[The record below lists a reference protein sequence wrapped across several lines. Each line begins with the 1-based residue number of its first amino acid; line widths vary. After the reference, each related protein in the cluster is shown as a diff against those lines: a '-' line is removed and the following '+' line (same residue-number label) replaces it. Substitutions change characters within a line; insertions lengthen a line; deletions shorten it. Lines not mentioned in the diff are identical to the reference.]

1 VNVPEVKNDDLETR
15 EKTRDAREDEL
26 RDDSR
31 TDHEDPHDP
40 ESDHEH
46 KRPFFQQHPSARW
59 IILLLL
65 IIVVVG
71 GILVWRY
78 YSVRESTDDAAID
91 GHLTPLSARVSG
103 TVTSVN
109 VDDNQQ
115 VKAGDV
121 LVQLDPKDYQVA
133 LQRAQADLQ
142 DALATEAGAKSS
154 VPITSISTGGS
165 LDTARANLNAA
176 RKEVDAATARV
187 AEAQANYNRV
197 SKDLERAQMLV
208 QKDEISRQQYDA
220 AVASNESAKAT
231 VDAAQAN
238 LSAAQSHVSQAIAQL
253 QTAGTGPQQVLVSRT
268 KVGSAQALVQ
278 LKQAV
283 VNQAQLALDYTSVRA
298 PANGVVSNKSVEV
311 GQTVSPGQPL
321 ASLIDIDNVWIT
333 ANFKEDQL
341 RKMKIGQRVKIHVDA
356 FDRDYDGHVDSFAGA
371 SGARFSLLP
380 PENATGNYVK
390 VVQRLPV
397 KIVFEKNQDPGH
409 MLRPGLSVVPTVL
422 TDSK

>member
-1 VNVPEVKNDDLETR
+1 
-15 EKTRDAREDEL
+15 
-26 RDDSR
+26 
-31 TDHEDPHDP
+31 
-40 ESDHEH
+40 
-46 KRPFFQQHPSARW
+46 
-59 IILLLL
+59 
-65 IIVVVG
+65 
-71 GILVWRY
+71 
-78 YSVRESTDDAAID
+78 
-91 GHLTPLSARVSG
+91 
-103 TVTSVN
+103 
-109 VDDNQQ
+109 
-115 VKAGDV
+115 
-121 LVQLDPKDYQVA
+121 
-133 LQRAQADLQ
+133 
-142 DALATEAGAKSS
+142 
-154 VPITSISTGGS
+154 
-165 LDTARANLNAA
+165 
-176 RKEVDAATARV
+176 
-187 AEAQANYNRV
+187 
-197 SKDLERAQMLV
+197 MLV

-238 LSAAQSHVSQAIAQL
+238 LSASQSHVNQAIAQL

-268 KVGSAQALVQ
+268 RVGSAQALVQ
-278 LKQAV
+278 LKQAA

-298 PANGVVSNKSVEV
+298 PANGVVSNKTVEV

-341 RKMKIGQRVKIHVDA
+341 RKMKVGQRVKIHVDA

-397 KIVFEKNQDPGH
+397 KIVFEKNQDPEH

>member
-1 VNVPEVKNDDLETR
+1 MPEVKNEELEK
-15 EKTRDAREDEL
+15 EKRTDELGEEHRED
-26 RDDSR
+26 SQ
-31 TDHEDPHDP
+31 HEDHAHDP
-40 ESDHEH
+40 ESE
-46 KRPFFQQHPSARW
+46 RPERRRSFFQQHPSARW
-59 IILLLL
+59 IIFLIL
-65 IIVVVG
+65 IIVIVG

-78 YSVRESTDDAAID
+78 YSVRESTDDASID
-91 GHLTPLSARVSG
+91 GHLTPLSGRVSG
-103 TVTSVN
+103 TVIAVN

-142 DALATEAGAKSS
+142 DAMATEQGARSS
-154 VPITSISTGGS
+154 VPITTISTVGS
-165 LDTARANLNAA
+165 LDTAKANLAAA
-176 RKEVDAATARV
+176 RKDVDAANARI
-187 AEAQANYNRV
+187 AEAQANYDRV
-197 SKDLERAQMLV
+197 AKDLERAKMLV
-208 QKDEISRQQYDA
+208 EKDEISRQQYDA
-220 AVASNESAKAT
+220 AVASNQAAKAT
-231 VDAAQAN
+231 VDAAQAAFA
-238 LSAAQSHVSQAIAQL
+238 AAQSHVSEAQAQL

-268 KVGSAQALVQ
+268 RVGSAQALVQ
-278 LKQAV
+278 LKQAA
-283 VNQAQLALDYTSVRA
+283 VNQAQLALDYTGVRA
-298 PANGVVSNKSVEV
+298 PANGIVSNKTVEV

-341 RKMKIGQRVKIHVDA
+341 RKMKVGQKVKIHVDA

-397 KIVFEKNQDPGH
+397 KIVFEKGQDPEH

-422 TDSK
+422 TDTK

>member
-1 VNVPEVKNDDLETR
+1 MPEVKNDELETK
-15 EKTRDAREDEL
+15 EKNRDAREDEP

-31 TDHEDPHDP
+31 HDQDDHHDP

-78 YSVRESTDDAAID
+78 YSVRESTDDAEID

-154 VPITSISTGGS
+154 VPITTISTGGS
-165 LDTARANLNAA
+165 LDTARANLAA
-176 RKEVDAATARV
+176 AKKEVDAATARV
-187 AEAQANYNRV
+187 AEAQANYDRV
-197 SKDLERAQMLV
+197 SKDLERARMLV

-238 LSAAQSHVSQAIAQL
+238 LSASQSHVNQAIAQL

-268 KVGSAQALVQ
+268 RVGSAQALVQ
-278 LKQAV
+278 LKQAA

-298 PANGVVSNKSVEV
+298 PANGVVSNKTVEV

-341 RKMKIGQRVKIHVDA
+341 RKMKVGQRVKIHVDA

-397 KIVFEKNQDPGH
+397 KIVFEKNQDPEH